1 MKRKTRVI
9 QIDGF
14 KGLIIA
20 LFSVVCLAAGFVG
33 FPGFVAMTVWNYFP
47 ALPSINLFQGV
58 LLWIIVAISIYLVNG
73 RKLFIS
79 FASPQELSEA
89 EMNKLM
95 ERVRLQSQVKMLNA
109 MMMKTIEENKDLNQN
124 TQQDKPL
131 NVEET
136 KNITNSSQQHED
148 IKK

>member
-47 ALPSINLFQGV
+47 SLPSINLFQGV

-124 TQQDKPL
+124 IQQDKPL

>member
-1 MKRKTRVI
+1 
-9 QIDGF
+9 
-14 KGLIIA
+14 
-20 LFSVVCLAAGFVG
+20 
-33 FPGFVAMTVWNYFP
+33 
-47 ALPSINLFQGV
+47 
-58 LLWIIVAISIYLVNG
+58 
-73 RKLFIS
+73 
-79 FASPQELSEA
+79 
-89 EMNKLM
+89 M

-124 TQQDKPL
+124 IQQDKPL